1 MEIQAL
7 DTFMLVALALPL
19 IALWVVTFWDIAR
32 RRDLTVTR
40 KIMWSLVIVITA
52 YIGIALYAIM
62 RPVPPPPGKARSASL
77 PRASAIVGALEALVA
92 SHDAGDIPDATFDG
106 EKRKILGIS

>member
-1 MEIQAL
+1 MEIRAL

-19 IALWVVTFWDIAR
+19 FALWVVAFWDIAR
-32 RRDLTVTR
+32 RRDLTVIR
-40 KIMWSLVIVITA
+40 KIMWSVVIVITA

-62 RPVPPPPGKARSASL
+62 RPVPPPPGKARSATI

-92 SHDAGDIPDATFDG
+92 AHDGGDISDATFDL
-106 EKRKILGIS
+106 EKRKILGLA